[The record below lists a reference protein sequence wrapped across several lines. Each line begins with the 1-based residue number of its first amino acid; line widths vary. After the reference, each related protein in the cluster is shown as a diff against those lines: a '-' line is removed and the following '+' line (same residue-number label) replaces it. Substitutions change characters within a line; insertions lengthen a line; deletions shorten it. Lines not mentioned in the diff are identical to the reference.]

1 MYYSLKKNTVSLSLG
16 FQISHL
22 IPIRLPL
29 SLSAIQ
35 KPQALSL
42 GDSETPSIPT
52 TRQSSVFQT
61 CAAFVNDGGC
71 GWKMM
76 TLVGG
81 QIDPVRCLVTEVTKV
96 ACGADFTVWLTSDEG
111 ASILIIL
118 KIALLPAAIS
128 SFADETIVNMA
139 CGSNHTVAVEW
150 GFGGYGRLGNRE
162 QKDKFTPRR
171 VDVFTKHN
179 VLRPGAVVSAG
190 SANSTVTGG
199 AGQMYM
205 RGKIKNTGDDLM
217 YPKPLLDLSVACGFA
232 HSLVVVDRT
241 NADDQLDLLEIYDGE
256 GVEEPRAEL
265 SPAKQ
270 TKK

>member
-1 MYYSLKKNTVSLSLG
+1 MHNVLLIKKNTVSLSLG

-22 IPIRLPL
+22 IPIRLPLSL

-81 QIDPVRCLVTEVTKV
+81 QIDLRKIFRSVSHTVVATEDGLSFSFGWNKHGQLGTGSTKTEFELDPVRCLVTEVTKV
-96 ACGADFTVWLTSDEG
+96 ACGADFTVWLTSDEELLDFH
-111 ASILIIL
+111 SMVNLDMDLTWSIIL

-139 CGSNHTVAVEW
+139 CGSNHTVAVESK
-150 GFGGYGRLGNRE
+150 GYVY
-162 QKDKFTPRR
+162 T
-171 VDVFTKHN
+171 
-179 VLRPGAVVSAG
+179 
-190 SANSTVTGG
+190 
-199 AGQMYM
+199 
-205 RGKIKNTGDDLM
+205 
-217 YPKPLLDLSVACGFA
+217 
-232 HSLVVVDRT
+232 
-241 NADDQLDLLEIYDGE
+241 
-256 GVEEPRAEL
+256 
-265 SPAKQ
+265 
-270 TKK
+270 

>member
-1 MYYSLKKNTVSLSLG
+1 MHNVLLIKKNTVSLSLG

-22 IPIRLPL
+22 IPIRLPLSL

-81 QIDPVRCLVTEVTKV
+81 QIDLRKIFRSVSHTVVATEDGLSFSFGWNKHGQLGTGSTKRV
-96 ACGADFTVWLTSDEG
+96 ACGADFTVWLTSDEELLDFH
-111 ASILIIL
+111 SMVNLDMDLTWSIIL

-139 CGSNHTVAVEW
+139 CGSNHTVAVESK
-150 GFGGYGRLGNRE
+150 GYVY
-162 QKDKFTPRR
+162 T
-171 VDVFTKHN
+171 
-179 VLRPGAVVSAG
+179 
-190 SANSTVTGG
+190 
-199 AGQMYM
+199 
-205 RGKIKNTGDDLM
+205 
-217 YPKPLLDLSVACGFA
+217 
-232 HSLVVVDRT
+232 
-241 NADDQLDLLEIYDGE
+241 
-256 GVEEPRAEL
+256 
-265 SPAKQ
+265 
-270 TKK
+270 